1 MNKQKMQYMKKGNNY
16 TKVIRTEIL
25 FTPLLITLPLVVSI
39 LLIYDWYNRGFSV
52 NNPAFNGELILGIII
67 LVGNII
73 FDISFIK
80 SLKALSKRKQSFY
93 FTNFKP

>member
-1 MNKQKMQYMKKGNNY
+1 MKKGNNY

-73 FDISFIK
+73 FDVPFIK
-80 SLKALSKRKQSFY
+80 SLKEIKL
-93 FTNFKP
+93 